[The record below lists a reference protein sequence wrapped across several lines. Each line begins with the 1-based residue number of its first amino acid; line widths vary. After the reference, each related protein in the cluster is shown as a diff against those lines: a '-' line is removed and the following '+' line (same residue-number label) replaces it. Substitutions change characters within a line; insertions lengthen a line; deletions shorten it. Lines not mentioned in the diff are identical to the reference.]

1 MTLYLTPAED
11 MKTYLDEMK
20 YKDQRVTQKMIG
32 VDTAKYMLEIDGRSD
47 EIHTGGDGCWGTK
60 WSCTAELG
68 NKGFPMP

>member
-47 EIHTGGDGCWGTK
+47 EIHTGGDGC
-60 WSCTAELG
+60 
-68 NKGFPMP
+68 